1 VERVARYRK
10 IIKAVLEKYDRLL
23 KQQPPAGVESHLIFD
38 EHRDEYLLV
47 KSGWSPEQRRVR
59 GIVAHVRLKDGKVW
73 VEEDWTEDGVA
84 TDLINAGVP
93 KQDIVLAFQPPEARP
108 FSEFAVA

>member
-1 VERVARYRK
+1 MERVTRYRK
-10 IIKAVLEKYDRLL
+10 IVQAVLARYDALL
-23 KQQPPAGVESHLIFD
+23 RQQPPAGVESHLIFD

-59 GIVAHVRLKDGKVW
+59 GIVVHVRLKDGKVW

-84 TDLINAGVP
+84 TDLLDAGIP
-93 KQDIVLAFQPPEARP
+93 KEDIVLAFQPPEVRP
-108 FSEFAVA
+108 LSEFAVA